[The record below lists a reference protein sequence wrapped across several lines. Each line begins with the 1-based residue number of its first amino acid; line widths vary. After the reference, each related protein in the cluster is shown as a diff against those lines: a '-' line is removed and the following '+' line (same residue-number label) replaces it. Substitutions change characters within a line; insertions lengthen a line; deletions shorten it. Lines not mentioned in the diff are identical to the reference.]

1 MIQNKANPPMLFTD
15 VMYSIVR
22 SSVLF
27 FLALHA
33 SLSEI
38 SELET
43 LKSDKVG
50 NS

>member
-1 MIQNKANPPMLFTD
+1 MLFTD
-15 VMYSIVR
+15 VMYSIV
-22 SSVLF
+22 SGFF

-38 SELET
+38 SKLET
-43 LKSDKVG
+43 LKSDRVG

>member
-1 MIQNKANPPMLFTD
+1 MLFTD

-22 SSVLF
+22 SSGV

-38 SELET
+38 SKLET